1 MQHDP
6 TPIDAHKQFWS
17 ELDITYFLQNDPQE
31 IAWHTRQ
38 LYYRINTLVPV
49 VKTRAVPAGDGVH
62 VMVYTADQ
70 KDLFSRICG
79 FFENI
84 NYSIVE
90 AKIHTTKNG
99 YALDSFLVL
108 NPFNSAGQYRDVTSI
123 LEHGLKQE
131 LEQQLPLK
139 PPSQARISRR
149 LKHFPITPEVGIK
162 PDERGAYHVLSIVEG
177 DQPEL
182 LSRVAK
188 VLVGSDVRVHGAK
201 VNTMGERVED
211 IFLITGK
218 I

>member
-1 MQHDP
+1 
-6 TPIDAHKQFWS
+6 
-17 ELDITYFLQNDPQE
+17 
-31 IAWHTRQ
+31 
-38 LYYRINTLVPV
+38 VPV

-70 KDLFSRICG
+70 RDLFSRICG
-79 FFENI
+79 FFEHI
-84 NYSIVE
+84 DYSIVE

-149 LKHFPITPEVGIK
+149 LKHFPITPEVGIE
-162 PDERGAYHVLSIVEG
+162 PDERGAYHVLSIVAG

-218 I
+218 ILNETKTLIKLEEEILSILQIPNKLTKIKSG